1 MEKELLHN
9 ILESFGLPKEYY
21 TAKKGNEDFWN
32 SVGRPTFTANEIRKM
47 NKEKLQVENYY
58 CKLKNK
64 DLIISIIDDLNLPY
78 ILKMN
83 FIDSLE
89 KYSRRL
95 GANINGTFLWLVPP
109 PWEVLQRWKIFSL
122 KMKKF

>member
-109 PWEVLQRWKIFSL
+109 P
-122 KMKKF
+122 